1 MLCDIL
7 IELKKKYSDITL
19 SSSEIT
25 PSSEITASV
34 TVTNTGKVKAKEVIQ
49 MYLKDIRGISVMTP
63 ERERELAELIISEN
77 CTDRERDEIYQ
88 EMLEGN
94 LRFVITVAKQY
105 QNQGLDMADLIAEGN
120 LGLMKAI
127 KNFDWTKKLRFISYA
142 VWWIKQSIL
151 QSLNE
156 NSRMI
161 RLPVNVV
168 QDVNKI
174 KKNSKD
180 PDKEIF
186 EKYSVLP
193 KTTGLDNMINEEG
206 DTLLNIIE
214 DTNSNSPDEVF
225 NTKDEIKS
233 ILNDILDN
241 LDEREK
247 IIVKEY
253 YGLTGT
259 PRTLEDIGND
269 FKLTKER
276 VRQIKE
282 KALRKLRNESYIL
295 FEYL

>member
-1 MLCDIL
+1 M
-7 IELKKKYSDITL
+7 
-19 SSSEIT
+19 
-25 PSSEITASV
+25 
-34 TVTNTGKVKAKEVIQ
+34 VI
-49 MYLKDIRGISVMTP
+49 
-63 ERERELAELIISEN
+63 
-77 CTDRERDEIYQ
+77 
-88 EMLEGN
+88 
-94 LRFVITVAKQY
+94 
-105 QNQGLDMADLIAEGN
+105 
-120 LGLMKAI
+120 
-127 KNFDWTKKLRFISYA
+127 
-142 VWWIKQSIL
+142 
-151 QSLNE
+151 
-156 NSRMI
+156 
-161 RLPVNVV
+161 
-168 QDVNKI
+168 
-174 KKNSKD
+174 
-180 PDKEIF
+180 
-186 EKYSVLP
+186 P

-214 DTNSNSPDEVF
+214 DINSNSPDEVF